1 MIQKDISVLGE
12 GPTQGLDNT
21 SIRAEAKYSINLKE
35 LGKRFVLSMPYNESN
50 SFLFVNATKMYQFKV
65 KDSEIK
71 IYNNINNSNIINIQ
85 EYLIKKSLKSIY
97 QTLNKNS

>member
-1 MIQKDISVLGE
+1 
-12 GPTQGLDNT
+12 
-21 SIRAEAKYSINLKE
+21 
-35 LGKRFVLSMPYNESN
+35 MPYNESN

-85 EYLIKKSLKSIY
+85 EYLIKKKLKKYLSD
-97 QTLNKNS
+97 S